1 MAICNIFGVYVD
13 YLKDDENIQE
23 LILSLIH
30 DFKLKAVDKNI
41 YENVLD
47 PFSSIIEASINN
59 LDYDNWIKSEQAR
72 QHQKTLQNSI
82 GDLHQKLLANIKD
95 VEDLGVGEV
104 IDIVCHKKKIIAE
117 IKNKHNT
124 TKGNH
129 KVAIYDDIAT
139 LLNTQKYKDYTGY
152 YVEII
157 PKTPRQFNVMF
168 TPPDNTTGT
177 NRTAREDIRKIDGK
191 SFYMLLTD
199 DKNAIYDM
207 YEKMSNI
214 LVKNLK
220 AQSSEKFIDLLYRA
234 YGSKK

>member
-1 MAICNIFGVYVD
+1 MD
-13 YLKDDENIQE
+13 YLKDDENIE
-23 LILSLIH
+23 GLVLSLIH
-30 DFKLKAVDKNI
+30 DFKLKAIDKNI

-47 PFSSIIEASINN
+47 PFSSMIEASINN
-59 LDYDNWIKSEQAR
+59 LDYDNWIKAEQAR

-95 VEDLGVGEV
+95 VEDLGVGSV

-129 KVAIYDDIAT
+129 KVVIYDDIET
-139 LLNTQKYKDYTGY
+139 LLKTSKYQGYTGY

-157 PKTPRQFNVMF
+157 PKKPKQFNIPF

-177 NRTAREDIRKIDGK
+177 NRTERVDIRKIDGK
-191 SFYMLLTD
+191 SFYKLLTD
-199 DKNAIYDM
+199 DENAIYDM

-214 LVKNLK
+214 LVENLK
-220 AQSSEKFIDLLYRA
+220 AQSSEKFIDLLHRA
-234 YGSKK
+234 YGPKNNI